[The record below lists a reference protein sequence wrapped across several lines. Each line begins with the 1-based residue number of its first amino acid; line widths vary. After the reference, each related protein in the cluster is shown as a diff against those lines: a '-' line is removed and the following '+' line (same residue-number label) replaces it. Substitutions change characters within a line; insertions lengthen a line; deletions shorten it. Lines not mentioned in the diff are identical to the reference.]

1 MTTSAAEARAAAQT
15 RLRWELLRGLI
26 SKDLKVKY
34 KSSALGFAWSLANP
48 LLYLAVFSFVF
59 GVAFRNGIPSFA
71 AFLMS
76 GLLVWNF
83 FASAV
88 AMATGSV
95 VGNANLVKKVRF
107 PLPVLP
113 LAAVGFAAT
122 HFVLQLGVL
131 FAFLLVFGYPFF
143 GAQLLLL
150 VPAIVVVVVF
160 VAGIAFLVS
169 ALNVRYRDIGFIVEV
184 VLLAGFWA
192 VPVVYPISTVAAKLA
207 DWHIYDVYLANPM
220 TTVILTFQRAIYR
233 TPVITNTVTGQRQRV
248 LAADGYEYYFLH
260 LGIALAVSLVVL
272 GLGWWVFRRR
282 QGDFAEEL

>member
-34 KSSALGFAWSLANP
+34 KNSALGFLWSLANP

-59 GVAFRNGIPSFA
+59 GVAFRNGIPSFS

-83 FASAV
+83 FANAV
-88 AMATGSV
+88 AMATSSV
-95 VGNANLVKKVRF
+95 VANSNLVKKVRF

-113 LAAVGFAAT
+113 LSAVGFAGT

-131 FAFLLVFGYPFF
+131 FAFLLTFGYPFF

-150 VPAIVVVVVF
+150 LPAMIVVIVF
-160 VAGIAFLVS
+160 VAGLSLLVA
-169 ALNVRYRDIGFIVEV
+169 ALNVRYRDVGFIVEV

-192 VPVVYPISTVAAKLA
+192 VPVVYPITTVSAKLGS
-207 DWHIYDVYLANPM
+207 WHIYGAYLINPM

-233 TPVITNTVTGQRQRV
+233 RPVITNTVTHAKQQV
-248 LAADGYEYYFLH
+248 LAASGYRFYVVH
-260 LGIALAVSLVVL
+260 LALAFVVAVAFF